1 MIFNILALA
10 PAVLAVVATS
20 SFVALALYQFA
31 KGVAPYVRRL
41 WSWLSTPHTY
51 GAEEAG
57 DDSGVTLT
65 GWQLV
70 GVSLLTVALSLALC
84 IDYDALLNNMLYHL

>member
-1 MIFNILALA
+1 MVYNILTLA
-10 PAVLAVVATS
+10 PAAIAVAALG

-31 KGVAPYVRRL
+31 RDVAPYVLRL
-41 WSWLSTPHTY
+41 WSWLTTPHTY

-65 GWQLV
+65 GWQLL

-84 IDYDALLNNMLYHL
+84 IDYDALLNMLFI

>member
-1 MIFNILALA
+1 MIFNILTLA

-20 SFVALALYQFA
+20 FFVALALYQFA
-31 KGVAPYVRRL
+31 KDVAPYVRRF

-65 GWQLV
+65 GLQLV
-70 GVSLLTVALSLALC
+70 GISLLTVALSLALC
-84 IDYDALLNNMLYHL
+84 IDYDALLNEML

>member
-1 MIFNILALA
+1 MIFNILTLA
-10 PAVLAVVATS
+10 PAVIAAAAMS
-20 SFVALALYQFA
+20 SIVALALYQFA
-31 KGVAPYVRRL
+31 KGVAPYVRRF

-65 GWQLV
+65 GWQLL
-70 GVSLLTVALSLALC
+70 GAALFTVALSLALC
-84 IDYDALLNNMLYHL
+84 IDYDALLNNML